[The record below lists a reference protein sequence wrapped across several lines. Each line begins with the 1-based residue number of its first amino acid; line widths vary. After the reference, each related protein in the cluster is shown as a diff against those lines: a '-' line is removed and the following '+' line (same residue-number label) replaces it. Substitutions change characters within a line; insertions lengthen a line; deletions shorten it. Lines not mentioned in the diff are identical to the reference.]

1 MMHCKQHIFD
11 CEMAVLILI
20 ERIVSKVYSAF
31 VIKQETRA
39 SSYGIMSYI
48 EALLDKLCYTFSIC

>member
-1 MMHCKQHIFD
+1 
-11 CEMAVLILI
+11 MAVLILI